1 MLKDEAPKQSARNIA
16 VPRDSTNIFAGVGF
30 LALGA
35 YVLWEATKFEDV
47 GATMPNFVGV
57 GMIILASVLILAS
70 ILRPQLVSRG
80 ELAGGSM
87 LRRAIFV
94 IVVAVWVL
102 ALPVVGFLAS
112 SIVAFAVLAASV
124 PKAETWNL
132 KQWAGHVLGGAVVTL
147 AFWYVLTRFLNVPL
161 P

>member
-1 MLKDEAPKQSARNIA
+1 MLKGDAPEQVVQGTAM
-16 VPRDSTNIFAGVGF
+16 PRASTNVLAGVGF
-30 LALGA
+30 AALGA

-57 GMIILASVLILAS
+57 GMIVLASVLILAS
-70 ILRPQLVSRG
+70 ILRPQLVGRN

-94 IVVAVWVL
+94 TVVILWVL
-102 ALPVVGFLAS
+102 VLPVVGFLAS
-112 SIVAFAVLAASV
+112 SIVAFAILAASV